1 MNNKRRGLQAALIL
15 LIAAMLIS
23 ACEQSLSSAPVA
35 TSTVIPEGLFVS
47 PFPSVENPMAMIEE
61 FAKQTAAAQTATAG
75 GIPDLPEA
83 NQTETV
89 ITPQPGDI
97 LTSTPDQISTPTN
110 AEPSANI
117 QPAATLAPGA
127 RPATYTLQ
135 KGEWPWCIA
144 RRFDVNP
151 NELLRLSGLTIS
163 QANILAPGTV
173 LTIPQS
179 GSFPPPRN
187 LLAHPATYSVA
198 SSAETIYGI
207 ACKYGDVDP
216 NAIAAANSIAVSA
229 SLTVG
234 QQLQIP

>member
-1 MNNKRRGLQAALIL
+1 MNNKRRGLQAALML
-15 LIAAMLIS
+15 GIAALWIS
-23 ACEQSLSSAPVA
+23 ACKQSLSAAPVA
-35 TSTVIPEGLFVS
+35 TSTLIPEGLFVS
-47 PFPSVENPMAMIEE
+47 PFPAVENPMAMIEE
-61 FAKQTAAAQTATAG
+61 FAKQTAAAQTATAEDILG
-75 GIPDLPEA
+75 FPEA
-83 NQTETV
+83 SETETV

-97 LTSTPDQISTPTN
+97 PTPIPEPIGTPTN
-110 AEPSANI
+110 AEPFE
-117 QPAATLAPGA
+117 PAVTLAPGA

-163 QANILAPGTV
+163 QAHILAPGTV

-179 GSFPPPRN
+179 GSFPSRRN
-187 LLAHPATYSVA
+187 LLPRPATYTVT

-216 NAIAAANSIAVSA
+216 HAIAAANGIDVSA
-229 SLTVG
+229 KLTVG